1 MKSAILFVG
10 LLMSAGACKKSG
22 GGGGG
27 GGSSWVV
34 GAHGL
39 MVNLQTSGTTSRYSL
54 SSTEDLNG
62 IACRYS
68 GEAWVV
74 GNHGTLLYTNDAG
87 ASWREQAVPTTEDL
101 RALATQDWG
110 PVFVAGNGVFL
121 ASTDTGAHWASLGDG
136 TTRFRSLA
144 AAQDADV
151 VLAISD
157 DGALWSYENN
167 ALVKRGS
174 FPGARAV
181 AVSPDGQ
188 TAVLAGDNLLARSS
202 DAGRTWAQLSG
213 SETARYDA
221 VRVDAAG
228 QAVAVGTGGAIAHVS
243 ADGSVLMQHVGSA
256 DLYAIHLAP
265 AGDEYE
271 DTGLA
276 AGAGGQTWLTRDG
289 GWTWTAAANVGDAVL
304 GVDQIGDGHN

>member
-1 MKSAILFVG
+1 
-10 LLMSAGACKKSG
+10 MSAGACKKSG

-27 GGSSWVV
+27 GGGGWGV

-39 MVNLQTSGTTSRYSL
+39 MVNVQTSGSTSRYNL
-54 SSTEDLNG
+54 ASTEDLNG

-144 AAQDADV
+144 AAQDADL
-151 VLAISD
+151 VLAVSD
-157 DGALWSYENN
+157 DGALWSYENTT
-167 ALVKRGS
+167 LVSRGS

-188 TAVLAGDNLLARSS
+188 TAVLVGDSLLSRST
-202 DAGRTWAQLSG
+202 DAGRTWTQLAG
-213 SETARYDA
+213 SENVRYDA
-221 VRVDAAG
+221 VRLDASG
-228 QAVAVGTGGAIAHVS
+228 QAVAVGSSGAVAHIA
-243 ADGSVLMQHVGSA
+243 ADGSVLMQRVGSA
-256 DLYAIHLAP
+256 DLHTIHLAQ

-271 DTGLA
+271 NTGFA
-276 AGAGGQTWLTRDG
+276 AGDGGQVWLTRDG
-289 GWTWTAAANVGDAVL
+289 GWTWAATANVGDTVL